1 MPASIIVNLATHTFI
16 YVSFNSGR
24 EDGIIYYL
32 CLTESIC
39 NSDVKTK
46 KKIYAGTIYSLCIQ
60 RTTFPHC
67 DMQGLLSFFDVT
79 HVSQLQMMGCVD
91 FVSVTAIKTGNINC
105 CDRGNASATYISTRD
120 V

>member
-1 MPASIIVNLATHTFI
+1 VCVCVCTCLTFKVLILLVGMPASIIVNLATHTFI

-46 KKIYAGTIYSLCIQ
+46 KKYMLGLFILFAYNVQPSLTVICK
-60 RTTFPHC
+60 
-67 DMQGLLSFFDVT
+67 V
-79 HVSQLQMMGCVD
+79 
-91 FVSVTAIKTGNINC
+91 
-105 CDRGNASATYISTRD
+105 Y
-120 V
+120 